1 MCISRHQGVALALV
15 RVEVCTLLTPMGM
28 AKRGLDGNRRLHA
41 PRISP
46 CASGNQIMTP
56 VPATVRPSPA
66 RPSGKGAPVHYAVD
80 DVASTGTL
88 CGG

>member
-1 MCISRHQGVALALV
+1 
-15 RVEVCTLLTPMGM
+15 MGM

-41 PRISP
+41 PSISP

-66 RPSGKGAPVHYAVD
+66 RPSGKLPRQHSATERRLFNIRSVVRAPMCSCH
-80 DVASTGTL
+80 SGPQL
-88 CGG
+88 HNGGILVK